1 MKSSSS
7 ASSSCRRSPSRTLPP
22 RGEVPRVGEKVLS
35 LPRKRRLDVLRFA
48 PSGRSLLSGVALVLV
63 AVGLYGLARETSMFA
78 VGTIRIEGAPPA
90 VAADV
95 RRELRRYD
103 GQSLVTVDANVVEQR
118 VDGLPTVRSS
128 VIDRGFPHTLRVR
141 VVPEIPVAVLRR
153 GADSFLVSARGRV
166 IAPVALGTH
175 RPLPRIWLPV
185 RTELDIGSLLGGE
198 AGGLA
203 ARSLAAFVGSGFTN
217 RITFVRALDGQITL
231 GLLGGLEIRLGVPVD
246 LRVKIAIAHGI
257 VPRLALPSEGGPD
270 YLDIA
275 VPERPVAGRNP
286 QLEG

>member
-7 ASSSCRRSPSRTLPP
+7 ARSSCRRSPSRTLPP

-63 AVGLYGLARETSMFA
+63 AVGLYALARETSMFA

-231 GLLGGLEIRLGVPVD
+231 GLLGGLEIRLGAPVD